1 MKQTEMEY
9 LNRFLLFLFICL
21 SFPLLFSQTQEEIL
35 EDLREDNSYK
45 TDTSQYSFLEKLRSI
60 HKNVKSD
67 LENKED
73 KNAIQHANELEKSGI
88 TSDKFSFRGK
98 SELGEIETLYLKI
111 RKLRGEAFYNLRD
124 FKNALSD
131 SKFIVENHPKSVV
144 FDYTRYAVS
153 LYYSGEERQ
162 ARKILNQAK
171 AKFKNSN
178 DQEILNKTIQLLFPN
193 G

>member
-45 TDTSQYSFLEKLRSI
+45 TETSQYSFLEKLRSI
-60 HKNVKSD
+60 YKNVKSD

-73 KNAIQHANELEKSGI
+73 KNAIQHANELEKLGI

-98 SELGEIETLYLKI
+98 SELGEMETLYLKI

-178 DQEILNKTIQLLFPN
+178 DQEILNKTLQLLFPN